1 MSTEAPMNLS
11 ELIRKHQERTS
22 ESYSMIARRAGL
34 SKAKIG
40 QLANVKQNHMPRA
53 DTIERLA
60 TGLGLSV
67 RVVQQAAMVS
77 AGIAPEDYNGEQ
89 RVDMLAAYLRE
100 LAPADLETA
109 GVVIESLRN
118 RPQRQRLEPAS

>member
-1 MSTEAPMNLS
+1 
-11 ELIRKHQERTS
+11 
-22 ESYSMIARRAGL
+22 MIARRAGL